1 MEKKLQRNQ
10 QDKMIAGVCS
20 GLADYFDLDVT
31 WVRIAFVVAVILGAS
46 GLLAYLVLWIAV
58 PKKPYLPNY
67 GQFTANYK
75 VNDPANTSNLMQ
87 GVPYS
92 KPKKKDNGKGR
103 LIVGVIFIVFGIFF
117 LLNEFNLIPDW
128 IDFNNL
134 WPLILIGIGIYTLS
148 GAVNNDKSKD
158 DQAQFTTFNEP
169 EVKLETPENKSTE
182 ETNPSTDDST
192 NKVI

>member
-20 GLADYFDLDVT
+20 GLADYFDVDVT
-31 WVRIAFVVAVILGAS
+31 WVRVAFVVAVMVGGS
-46 GLLAYLVLWIAV
+46 GLLAYLILWIAV
-58 PKKPYLPNY
+58 PRKPYLPNY
-67 GQFTANYK
+67 GQFTANYN
-75 VNDPANTSNLMQ
+75 VNDPANTSNLMS

-92 KPKKKDNGKGR
+92 KPKKKGNGVGR
-103 LIVGVIFIVFGIFF
+103 LIVGVIFILFGTFF

-128 IDFNNL
+128 VEFHNL

-148 GAVNNDKSKD
+148 GAVNNDKLKD
-158 DQAQFTTFNEP
+158 DLAQFTTFSEP
-169 EVKLETPENKSTE
+169 EVKSESPENKSTE

-192 NKVI
+192 NKTI